1 MKQSFLTASTS
12 LTAVAR
18 TFMAALAL
26 CCASAVAADLPAPP
40 AGLSAPPK
48 ATAMPAFDL
57 PTTAGGVFRSESLR
71 GQVVVVRY
79 WASW

>member
-1 MKQSFLTASTS
+1 MKQCSYTTLPWFSKFRALV
-12 LTAVAR
+12 AV
-18 TFMAALAL
+18 LAL
-26 CCASAVAADLPAPP
+26 CAASAIAADLPAPP

-48 ATAMPAFDL
+48 LTAMPAFDL
-57 PTTAGGVFRSESLR
+57 PTTAGSTFRSESLR